1 MKKILLLLCVTLVSF
16 SMEAQINTPAPSPAS
31 TLAQTVGLTDVTV
44 EYSRPSMR
52 GRTIFGDLVPYDK
65 LWRTGANGYT
75 LITFGDDVKIDGQ
88 DVKAGTYS
96 IFTKP
101 GADSWEVFFYTD
113 TQGGGTPRDWD
124 DSKVVAKTTA
134 KVYPMPEGMPVETF
148 TITIDDLTNNGATL
162 GLLWE
167 KVYVGVK
174 FEVPT
179 DAAVSKNI
187 DRVLN
192 GPGAG
197 DYYAA
202 AVYYSSTGKDINK
215 AKEWMDKAM
224 AMNEKPAFWQ
234 LRQQSLIQAK
244 AGDKKAAIATA
255 KESLAA
261 AEEAGN
267 ADYVKMNKDSLKEW
281 GGM

>member
-1 MKKILLLLCVTLVSF
+1 MKKLAVLVCVALVSF
-16 SMEAQINTPAPSPAS
+16 SMEAQITTPQASPFS
-31 TLAQTVGLTDVTV
+31 TLKQTVGLTDVTV

-75 LITFGDDVKIDGQ
+75 LITFSNDVKIASQ

-101 GADSWEVFFYTD
+101 GTASWEVFFYTD

-124 DSKVVAKTTA
+124 DNKVVAKATA
-134 KVYPMPEGMPVETF
+134 QVFPMPEGTTIESF
-148 TITIDDLTNNGATL
+148 TITIDDLTSSSANL
-162 GLLWE
+162 GMMWE
-167 KVYVGVK
+167 NVYVAVP

-179 DAAVSKNI
+179 DAAVEKDI
-187 DRVLN
+187 DRALG
-192 GPGAG
+192 GPSAD

-202 AVYYSSTGKDINK
+202 AVYYSSEGKDINK

-224 AMNEKPAFWQ
+224 AMTKEPAFWQ

-244 AGDKKAAIATA
+244 TGDKKAAIATA
-255 KESLAA
+255 KKSLVA
-261 AEEAGN
+261 AEAAGN
-267 ADYVKMNKDSLKEW
+267 ADYVKMNKDSIKEW

>member
-1 MKKILLLLCVTLVSF
+1 MKRFKLLVLAVFATVALQ
-16 SMEAQINTPAPSPAS
+16 AQINTPAPSPAS
-31 TLAQTVGLTDVTV
+31 KLMQTVGLTDVTV
-44 EYSRPSMR
+44 DYSRPSMR
-52 GRTIFGDLVPYDK
+52 GRTIFGGLVPYGK

-75 LITFGDDVKIDGQ
+75 LVSFSNDVKIGGS

-101 GADSWEVFFYTD
+101 GAESWEVFFYTD

-124 DSKVVAKTTA
+124 DNKVVAKVSAPVITM
-134 KVYPMPEGMPVETF
+134 PMEMAVETF
-148 TITIDDLTNNGATL
+148 TITIDDLKSNSANL

-167 KVYVGVK
+167 NVYVAVP

-179 DAAVSKNI
+179 DAAVEEDIKKA
-187 DRVLN
+187 LG
-192 GPGAG
+192 GPSAG

-202 AVYYSSTGKDINK
+202 ATYYSAEGKDINK

-224 AMNEKPAFWQ
+224 AMTEKPAFWQ

-244 AGDKKAAIATA
+244 AGDKKAAIETA
-255 KESLAA
+255 KKSLAA
-261 AEEAGN
+261 AKEAGN
-267 ADYVKMNKDSLKEW
+267 DDYVKMNTDSLKEW
-281 GGM
+281 GAM

>member
-1 MKKILLLLCVTLVSF
+1 MKKILLLVCVALVSF
-16 SMEAQINTPAPSPAS
+16 SMESQINTPQASPSS
-31 TLAQTVGLTDVTV
+31 KLIQKVGLTDVTI

-52 GRTIFGDLVPYDK
+52 GRTIFGDLVPYGK
-65 LWRTGANGYT
+65 LWRTGANSRT
-75 LITFGDDVKIDGQ
+75 TITFSEDVTIDGQ
-88 DVKAGTYS
+88 EVKAGSYA

-101 GADSWEVFFYTD
+101 SAESWEVYFYAET
-113 TQGGGTPRDWD
+113 TGGAIPGNWD
-124 DSKVVAKTTA
+124 DSKVAAKTTA
-134 KVYPMPEGMPVETF
+134 QVHTLPVDIQSF
-148 TITIDDLTNNGATL
+148 TIDIDDLSANGATL
-162 GLLWE
+162 GMLWE
-167 KVYVGVK
+167 KTYVGVK

-179 DAAVSKNI
+179 DAAVAKNI

-202 AVYYSSTGKDINK
+202 AVYYSSAGKDINK

-224 AMNEKPAFWQ
+224 AMTKKPAFWQ

-255 KESLAA
+255 KKSLAA

-267 ADYVKMNKDSLKEW
+267 TDYVKLNKDSLKEW
-281 GGM
+281 GAM